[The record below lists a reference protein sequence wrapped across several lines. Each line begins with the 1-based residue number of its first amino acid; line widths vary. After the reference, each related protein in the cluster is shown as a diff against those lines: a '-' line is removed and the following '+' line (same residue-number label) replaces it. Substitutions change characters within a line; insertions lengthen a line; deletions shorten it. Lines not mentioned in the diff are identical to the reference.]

1 MKNTLFFTLFILGS
15 VCLVSLYFL
24 YHYYTGP
31 IQKQSYKFCN
41 STNDTIN
48 IAYIGDSWAFLHKD
62 HSCQIDKILEDSLCL
77 PFKIFSYGL
86 SGLTSRDIYESIFE
100 NEDFKQFLQ
109 KRNYKFCFISAGIN
123 DTNMKMDTSYYKK
136 SMDYIIQIMLEN
148 HIRPI
153 ILEIPDYDII
163 STYYR
168 YRLCKKLFL
177 RFSSWITD
185 SPIDC
190 KQLFRETLD
199 DLIIEKGYMD
209 NVSIIR
215 YRSWNKDKA
224 NDWNSLYKEDRMHLN
239 AKGYAVLDSAI
250 AIDIIRTINSN

>member
-1 MKNTLFFTLFILGS
+1 
-15 VCLVSLYFL
+15 
-24 YHYYTGP
+24 
-31 IQKQSYKFCN
+31 
-41 STNDTIN
+41 
-48 IAYIGDSWAFLHKD
+48 
-62 HSCQIDKILEDSLCL
+62 
-77 PFKIFSYGL
+77 
-86 SGLTSRDIYESIFE
+86 
-100 NEDFKQFLQ
+100 
-109 KRNYKFCFISAGIN
+109 
-123 DTNMKMDTSYYKK
+123 MKMGTSYYKK

-199 DLIIEKGYMD
+199 DLIIEKGYTD